1 MPSKKKLT
9 HREYTIGWISAL
21 PLEMAAAKAMLD
33 DTHGSLPIPD
43 SDHNTYHLGEIGNHR
58 IAIAC
63 LPAGVYGIT
72 SAAVVASQML
82 STFPCIKFGLLV
94 GVGGGV
100 PNETTDIRLGDVVVS
115 KPTDQCPGV
124 IQYDYGKSL
133 ANGVF
138 QRTGMLNNPPQLL
151 LRAVSNMQA
160 DHMLAPN
167 RVVAHLAKASKAY
180 PLLRPSFTYPI
191 SMQDVLFEP
200 SCHHDER
207 NSSCE
212 SCDASRQV
220 VRPPRQSTVP
230 QIFYGPI
237 ASANQVM
244 KDADI
249 RDKLAEELGILC
261 FEMEAAGLMNHFPCL
276 VIRGIC
282 DYADSH
288 KNKRW
293 QIYAAATAAAY
304 AKELLQTS
312 IHSNMAPQE
321 SATET
326 KIQTKIPV
334 LKATFFGRE
343 QELKRL
349 RQLLDTKAS
358 SRMSVIVW
366 GSSAH
371 GKTQLAL
378 HYLTLEKAKYNS
390 VMWIDGSSQ
399 TMLSDSFEDIASLL
413 PPSWCQML
421 PSVDRVL
428 RWLEQDT
435 NRSWLMVFDGIQTA
449 DNERGSGD
457 SDFDIRRFIPT
468 CDHGSVLFTTT
479 AFDLHLRLGFPSVH
493 LGGVDDRTG
502 SSILLRCAGS
512 YEAEASGMTCPYI

>member
-1 MPSKKKLT
+1 MPPKKRLA
-9 HREYTIGWISAL
+9 HRDYTIGWISAL

-33 DTHGSLPIPD
+33 ETHGSLPTPD
-43 SDHNTYHLGEIGNHR
+43 SDHNTYHLGEIGHHR

-82 STFPCIKFGLLV
+82 ATFPCIKFGLLV

-115 KPTDQCPGV
+115 KPTDKCPGV
-124 IQYDYGKSL
+124 VQYDYGKSL

-160 DHMLAPN
+160 DHMLAPS
-167 RVVAHLAKASKAY
+167 RLVAHLAKASKAY

-191 SMQDVLFEP
+191 SMRDVLFEP
-200 SCHHDER
+200 SCQHDEQS
-207 NSSCE
+207 SSCG

-220 VRPPRQSTVP
+220 VRPPRQSNVP
-230 QIFYGPI
+230 QVFYGPI

-244 KDADI
+244 KDAEI

-276 VIRGIC
+276 VIRGIS

-293 QIYAAATAAAY
+293 QAYAAATAAAY

-312 IHSNMAPQE
+312 IHSNMAPQGLV
-321 SATET
+321 TEA
-326 KIQTKIPV
+326 KIQSKIPV
-334 LKATFFGRE
+334 LKATFLGRK
-343 QELKRL
+343 QELQKL
-349 RQLLDTKAS
+349 RQLLDREAS
-358 SRMSVIVW
+358 SRMSVVVW

-378 HYLTLEKAKYNS
+378 HYLTLEKAKYDS
-390 VMWIDGSSQ
+390 VMWIDGSSP
-399 TMLSDSFEDIASLL
+399 TMLNDSFEDVASLL
-413 PPSWCQML
+413 PPSWCPTL
-421 PSVDRVL
+421 PSPDRVL

-435 NRSWLMVFDGIQTA
+435 NRSWLMVFDGIQTI
-449 DNERGSGD
+449 DTERESGD
-457 SDFDIRRFIPT
+457 SELDIRRFIPT
-468 CDHGSVLFTTT
+468 CDHGNVLFTTT
-479 AFDLHLRLGFPSVH
+479 ASDLHLRLGFPSVH
-493 LGGVDDRTG
+493 LGGVDDQTG
-502 SSILLRCAGS
+502 SSILLMSAGS
-512 YEAEASGMTCPYI
+512 YEPESSGTR